1 MNIRDLEYLIAVE
14 KHKSFVK
21 ASIEC
26 HVSQPTLSGQIKKL
40 EDFLGGQIFER
51 TTKKVTVTSFGKE
64 IINKAKSIIEKTD
77 EIKNLSSDY
86 KNPWHQPIK
95 IGVIPS
101 LGPYLIPNFL
111 VNLRKENKDSK
122 IFIDE
127 DITENIIAK
136 LESRELDAIFLATDI
151 NKEKFEQIELFDE
164 PFWVA
169 YTKNKKLD
177 ELDEIQTTDL
187 NLKELLLLS
196 DGHCL
201 RDQII
206 EIWEAYDQDNILSKY
221 DTKASS
227 LETLINL
234 VSVGEGFTFVPAL
247 SLHSAWTTDKGIQ
260 VRKLNHKKAYR
271 TIRLVFRKNY
281 YKKILLLELS
291 KIILEFLPNTVKK
304 LKN

>member
-21 ASIEC
+21 ASVEC

-40 EDFLGGQIFER
+40 EDYLGAQIFER
-51 TTKKVTVTSFGKE
+51 TTKNVAVTSFGKE

-77 EIKNLSSDY
+77 EIKNLSSDF

-111 VNLRKENKDSK
+111 VNLRKENKESK

-127 DITENIIAK
+127 DITENIISK
-136 LESRELDAIFLATDI
+136 LESRELDAVFLATDI
-151 NKEKFEQIELFDE
+151 NKEKFSQIELFDE

-177 ELDEIQTTDL
+177 ELEEIQTTDL
-187 NLKELLLLS
+187 NLNELLLLS

-206 EIWEAYDQDNILSKY
+206 EIWEAYDQNNILSKY

-247 SLHSAWTTDKGIQ
+247 ALQSAWTTDKGIQ
-260 VRKLNHKKAYR
+260 VRKLNHEKAYR
-271 TIRLVFRKNY
+271 TIRLVFRKN
-281 YKKILLLELS
+281 
-291 KIILEFLPNTVKK
+291 
-304 LKN
+304 

>member
-1 MNIRDLEYLIAVE
+1 MNIRDLEYLVAVA

-21 ASIEC
+21 AALEC

-40 EDFLGGQIFER
+40 EDILGAQIFER
-51 TTKKVTVTSFGKE
+51 TTKNVSITNFGKE
-64 IINKAKSIIEKTD
+64 IISKAKTIIDKTD

-111 VNLRKENKDSK
+111 VNLRKNNRNSK

-127 DITENIIAK
+127 DITENITAK
-136 LESRELDAIFLATDI
+136 LESRELDAILLATDI
-151 NKEKFEQIELFDE
+151 DKEKFEQIKLFDE

-169 YTKNKKLD
+169 YTKNRKLD
-177 ELDEIQTTDL
+177 ELDEIKTGDLDL
-187 NLKELLLLS
+187 NHLLLLS

-201 RDQII
+201 RDQIM
-206 EIWEAYDQDNILSKY
+206 EIWEAYDKNNNILSEY

-247 SLHSAWTTDKGIQ
+247 ALQSAWTTDKGIQ
-260 VRKLNHKKAYR
+260 VRKLKHKKAYR
-271 TIRLVFRKNY
+271 KIRLVYRKNY
-281 YKKILLLELS
+281 YKKNLLIELS
-291 KIILEFLPNTVKK
+291 KTIIDFLPNTVIK
-304 LKN
+304 L

>member
-1 MNIRDLEYLIAVE
+1 MNIKDLEYLISIS

-40 EDFLGGQIFER
+40 EDYLGEKIFER
-51 TTKKVTVTSFGKE
+51 TTKKVSITSFGKE
-64 IINKAKSIIEKTD
+64 IINKAKTIIDKTE
-77 EIKNLSSDY
+77 EIKSLSSDY

-101 LGPYLIPNFL
+101 LCPYLIPNFI
-111 VNLRKENKDSK
+111 VNLRKNNKNSK

-127 DITENIIAK
+127 DITENIIKK
-136 LESRELDAIFLATDI
+136 LESRELDAILLATDI
-151 NKEKFEQIELFDE
+151 DKEKFEQIDLFEE

-177 ELDEIQTTDL
+177 ELDEIKTKDL
-187 NLKELLLLS
+187 NLNQLLLLS

-206 EIWEAYDQDNILSKY
+206 ELWEAYDKNSNPLSTY
-221 DTKASS
+221 DTKATS
-227 LETLINL
+227 LVTLINL
-234 VSVGEGFTFVPAL
+234 VAVGEGFTFVPAL
-247 SLHSAWTTDKGIQ
+247 AIQSAWTINKSIQ
-260 VRKLNHKKAYR
+260 IRKLNHRNAYR
-271 TIRLVFRKNY
+271 KIRLVFRKNY
-281 YKKILLLELS
+281 YKKYLLEELA
-291 KIILEFLPNTVKK
+291 KVIIQFLPNTVKK
-304 LKN
+304 L

>member
-1 MNIRDLEYLIAVE
+1 MNIRDLEYLVAVA

-21 ASIEC
+21 AALEC

-40 EDFLGGQIFER
+40 EDILGAQIFER
-51 TTKKVTVTSFGKE
+51 TTKTVSVTNFGKE
-64 IINKAKSIIEKTD
+64 IISKAKTIIDKTD

-111 VNLRKENKDSK
+111 VNLRKNNRNSK

-127 DITENIIAK
+127 DITENITAK
-136 LESRELDAIFLATDI
+136 LESRELDAILLATDI
-151 NKEKFEQIELFDE
+151 DKEKFEQIKLFDE

-169 YTKNKKLD
+169 YTKNRKLD
-177 ELDEIQTTDL
+177 ELDEIKTGDLDL
-187 NLKELLLLS
+187 NHLLLLS

-201 RDQII
+201 RDQIM
-206 EIWEAYDQDNILSKY
+206 EIWEAYDKNNNILSEY

-247 SLHSAWTTDKGIQ
+247 ALQSAWTTDKGIQ
-260 VRKLNHKKAYR
+260 VRKLKHKKAYR
-271 TIRLVFRKNY
+271 KIRLVYRKNY
-281 YKKILLLELS
+281 YKKNLLIELS
-291 KIILEFLPNTVKK
+291 KTIIDFLPNTVIK
-304 LKN
+304 L

>member
-1 MNIRDLEYLIAVE
+1 MNIRDLEYLLAVA

-21 ASIEC
+21 ASLEC

-40 EDFLGGQIFER
+40 EDALGAQIFER
-51 TTKKVTVTSFGKE
+51 TTKNVSITNFGKE
-64 IINKAKSIIEKTD
+64 IITKAKTIIDKTD

-111 VNLRKENKDSK
+111 VNLRKNNKNSK

-127 DITENIIAK
+127 DITENITEK
-136 LESRELDAIFLATDI
+136 LESRELDAILLATDI
-151 NKEKFEQIELFDE
+151 DKEKFEQIKLFDE

-169 YTKNKKLD
+169 YTKNRKLD
-177 ELDEIQTTDL
+177 ELDEIKTGDLDL
-187 NLKELLLLS
+187 NHLLLLS

-201 RDQII
+201 RDQIM
-206 EIWEAYDQDNILSKY
+206 EIWEAYDKNNNILSEY

-247 SLHSAWTTDKGIQ
+247 ALQSAWTTDKGIQ
-260 VRKLNHKKAYR
+260 VRKLKHKKAYR
-271 TIRLVFRKNY
+271 KIRLVYRKNY
-281 YKKILLLELS
+281 YKKNLLIELS
-291 KIILEFLPNTVKK
+291 RTIKKFLPNTVKK
-304 LKN
+304 L

>member
-1 MNIRDLEYLIAVE
+1 MNIRDLEYLVAVA

-21 ASIEC
+21 AALEC

-40 EDFLGGQIFER
+40 EDILGAQIFER
-51 TTKKVTVTSFGKE
+51 TTKTVSVTNFGKE
-64 IINKAKSIIEKTD
+64 IISKAKTIIDKTD

-111 VNLRKENKDSK
+111 VNLRKNNRNSK

-127 DITENIIAK
+127 DITENITAK
-136 LESRELDAIFLATDI
+136 LESRELDAILLATDI
-151 NKEKFEQIELFDE
+151 DKEKFEQIKLFDE

-169 YTKNKKLD
+169 YTKNRKLD
-177 ELDEIQTTDL
+177 ELDEIKTGDLDL
-187 NLKELLLLS
+187 NHLLLLS

-201 RDQII
+201 RDQIM
-206 EIWEAYDQDNILSKY
+206 EIWEAYDKNNNILSKY

-247 SLHSAWTTDKGIQ
+247 ALQSAWTTDKGIQ
-260 VRKLNHKKAYR
+260 VRKLKHKKAYR
-271 TIRLVFRKNY
+271 KIRLVYRKNY
-281 YKKILLLELS
+281 YKKNLLIELS
-291 KIILEFLPNTVKK
+291 KTIIDFLPNTVIK
-304 LKN
+304 L

>member
-1 MNIRDLEYLIAVE
+1 MNIRDLEYLVAVA

-21 ASIEC
+21 AALEC

-40 EDFLGGQIFER
+40 EDILGAQIFER
-51 TTKKVTVTSFGKE
+51 TTKNVSITNFGKE
-64 IINKAKSIIEKTD
+64 IISKAKTIIDKTD

-111 VNLRKENKDSK
+111 VNLRKNNRNSK

-127 DITENIIAK
+127 DITENITAK
-136 LESRELDAIFLATDI
+136 LESRELDAILLATDI
-151 NKEKFEQIELFDE
+151 DKEKFEQIKLFDE

-169 YTKNKKLD
+169 YTKNRKLD
-177 ELDEIQTTDL
+177 ELDEIKTGDLDL
-187 NLKELLLLS
+187 NHLLLLS

-201 RDQII
+201 RDQIM
-206 EIWEAYDQDNILSKY
+206 EIWEAYDKNNNILSKY

-247 SLHSAWTTDKGIQ
+247 ALQSAWTTDKGIQ
-260 VRKLNHKKAYR
+260 VRKLKHKKAYR
-271 TIRLVFRKNY
+271 KIRLVYRKNY
-281 YKKILLLELS
+281 YKKNLLIELS
-291 KIILEFLPNTVKK
+291 KTIIDFLPNTVIK
-304 LKN
+304 L

>member
-40 EDFLGGQIFER
+40 EDFLGAQIFER
-51 TTKKVTVTSFGKE
+51 TTKNVTVTSFGKE

-177 ELDEIQTTDL
+177 ELDEIQTADL

-234 VSVGEGFTFVPAL
+234 VSVGEGC
-247 SLHSAWTTDKGIQ
+247 
-260 VRKLNHKKAYR
+260 
-271 TIRLVFRKNY
+271 
-281 YKKILLLELS
+281 LLYTSDAADE
-291 KIILEFLPNTVKK
+291 
-304 LKN
+304 

>member
-40 EDFLGGQIFER
+40 EDYLGSQIFER
-51 TTKKVTVTSFGKE
+51 TTKNVTLTNFGKE
-64 IINKAKSIIEKTD
+64 VISKAKLIIEKTN
-77 EIKNLSSDY
+77 EIKSLSQDY

-101 LGPYLIPNFL
+101 LGPYLIPNFIL
-111 VNLRKENKDSK
+111 NLRKEKKDSK

-151 NKEKFEQIELFDE
+151 NNEKFEQIELFEE

-177 ELDEIQTTDL
+177 ELDEIKTTDL
-187 NLKELLLLS
+187 NLNDLLLLS

-206 EIWEAYDQDNILSKY
+206 EIWKAYDRNNIFSKY

-247 SLHSAWTTDKGIQ
+247 SLQSAWTTDKGIQ

-271 TIRLVFRKNY
+271 TIRLVFRRNY
-281 YKKILLLELS
+281 YKKKLILELS
-291 KIILEFLPNTVKK
+291 KIILRYLPNTVKK
-304 LKN
+304 L

>member
-1 MNIRDLEYLIAVE
+1 MNIRDLEYLIAVA
-14 KHKSFVK
+14 KHNSFIK
-21 ASIEC
+21 ASEEC

-40 EDFLGGQIFER
+40 EDNLGAQIFER
-51 TTKKVTVTSFGKE
+51 TTKRVSVTNFGKE
-64 IINKAKSIIEKTD
+64 IIKKAKTIIDKTD

-111 VNLRKENKDSK
+111 VNLRKNNKNSK
-122 IFIDE
+122 IYIDE
-127 DITENIIAK
+127 DITENITEK
-136 LESRELDAIFLATDI
+136 LDSRELDAILLATDI
-151 NKEKFEQIELFDE
+151 DKEKFEQIKLFDE

-169 YTKNKKLD
+169 YTKNRKLD
-177 ELDEIQTTDL
+177 ELDEIKTGDLDL
-187 NLKELLLLS
+187 NHLLLLS

-201 RDQII
+201 RDQIM
-206 EIWEAYDQDNILSKY
+206 EIWEAYDKNNNILSEY

-247 SLHSAWTTDKGIQ
+247 ALQSAWTTDKGIQ
-260 VRKLNHKKAYR
+260 VRKLKHKKAYR
-271 TIRLVFRKNY
+271 KIRLVYRKNY
-281 YKKILLLELS
+281 YKKNLLIELS
-291 KIILEFLPNTVKK
+291 KTIIDFLPNTVIK
-304 LKN
+304 L